1 MEKDKVL
8 FFLNHFREQR
18 RPVDYVAEAEHG
30 TSYAARAAKVERA
43 EAPPSP
49 EQQALEIAFDAIN
62 APPEDFKLSTGQR
75 LFEKNI
81 AE

>member
-18 RPVDYVAEAEHG
+18 KPVDHVAEAERG

-43 EAPPSP
+43 EAQRSP

-62 APPEDFKLSTGQR
+62 ALPENFKLPTGQR
-75 LFEKNI
+75 LFEK
-81 AE
+81 